1 MIVRRSLIVYFRTP
15 KAIKQIAEFGELKYY
30 TKKGKYAV
38 LYLDENKVEE
48 TKEKLNQLKLV
59 RKVEESLLDNKEYQ
73 LEFDV
78 KEKDLTSNPSNDILW

>member
-1 MIVRRSLIVYFRTP
+1 MTIRKCLIVYFRTP

-38 LYLDENKVEE
+38 LYLDEDKVEAI
-48 TKEKLNQLKLV
+48 KEKLNQLKLV
-59 RKVEESLLDNKEYQ
+59 RKVEESLLDNKEYK

-78 KEKDLTSNPSNDILW
+78 KEKD

>member
-1 MIVRRSLIVYFRTP
+1 MINRKSLIVYFRTP

-48 TKEKLNQLKLV
+48 ITEKLNLLKLV
-59 RKVEESLLDNKEYQ
+59 RKVEESLLENKEYQ
-73 LEFDV
+73 LDFDV
-78 KEKDLTSNPSNDILW
+78 KEKDLTSNVSNDILW

>member
-1 MIVRRSLIVYFRTP
+1 MTIRKSLIVYFRTP

-38 LYLDENKVEE
+38 LYLDENEVEA
-48 TKEKLNQLKLV
+48 TTEKLNQLKLV
-59 RKVEESLLDNKEYQ
+59 RNVEESLLDNKEYQ

-78 KEKDLTSNPSNDILW
+78 KGKDLTSTESDDILW

>member
-1 MIVRRSLIVYFRTP
+1 MTIRRSLIVYFRNP

-48 TKEKLNQLKLV
+48 IKGKLMKLKLV

-73 LEFDV
+73 LDFDV
-78 KEKDLTSNPSNDILW
+78 K

>member
-1 MIVRRSLIVYFRTP
+1 MTTRKSLIVYFRTP
-15 KAIKQIAEFGELKYY
+15 KAIKQIADFGELMYY

-38 LYLDENKVEE
+38 LYLDDNKVEE

-59 RKVEESLLDNKEYQ
+59 RKVEDSLIDNEQYQ

-78 KEKDLTSNPSNDILW
+78 K

>member
-1 MIVRRSLIVYFRTP
+1 MTNRKSLIVYFRTP

-38 LYLDENKVEE
+38 LYLDEDKVEK

-59 RKVEESLLDNKEYQ
+59 RKVDESLLESKEYQ
-73 LEFDV
+73 LDFDV
-78 KEKDLTSNPSNDILW
+78 K